1 MSGQKTER
9 RKYERGKSDVVEY
22 FLNTSIDNRPN
33 EEESTIE
40 ESSMS
45 EYSEFFFPGY
55 IQIEITKRPNEE
67 ESTIEESSMSEYYNR
82 FPDFR
87 SR

>member
-45 EYSEFFFPGY
+45 EYSEFFFSWIHTDRDNKKAERRRKYDRGKFDVG
-55 IQIEITKRPNEE
+55 ILQ
-67 ESTIEESSMSEYYNR
+67 
-82 FPDFR
+82 
-87 SR
+87 